1 MHGIIYRKYILTELI
16 PRNRLVTY
24 STLREISQR
33 EQFRVCQSGDTRT
46 SLVSYKDDMNHARS
60 ERSRRESKLSPR
72 QEIKLGRAC
81 RKYRLSITT
90 VPYATEETI
99 LLIKTIQLIQQIIK
113 SIAVVL
119 SKITSFRNIFR

>member
-1 MHGIIYRKYILTELI
+1 MRRIIYRKHILTELI
-16 PRNRLVTY
+16 PRNRLATY

-33 EQFRVCQSGDTRT
+33 EQFRACQLGDTRT
-46 SLVSYKDDMNHARS
+46 SLVSYKDDMNHARF
-60 ERSRRESKLSPR
+60 ERLRRESKLHPR

-99 LLIKTIQLIQQIIK
+99 LLIKTMDTIDPTK
-113 SIAVVL
+113 
-119 SKITSFRNIFR
+119 